1 LHPQFSIFMKW
12 IGTAAAFLLII
23 SCFMVWVTIPSKNI
37 TVTGIDATGTTFG
50 KPGYFHFI
58 TTLFFLLFT
67 FTSRIW
73 AKRINLAVTALN
85 MAWAV
90 RNYFVITMCREGDC
104 PEKHAAIYL
113 IVLASLFMLVSALL
127 PDFKPARKNTLP

>member
-1 LHPQFSIFMKW
+1 MKW
-12 IGTAAAFLLII
+12 IGTTAAILLII
-23 SCFMVWVTIPSKNI
+23 ACFMIWVTIPSKNI
-37 TVTGIDATGTTFG
+37 TVSGIDAAGTTFG

-58 TTLFFLLFT
+58 TTFFFLLFT
-67 FTSRIW
+67 FTHRIW
-73 AKRINLAVTALN
+73 AKRINLLVAALN
-85 MAWAV
+85 MAWAL

-104 PEKHAAIYL
+104 PEKHSAIYL